1 LSEFKK
7 RPNLNCC
14 FLCVR
19 NCTVEF
25 DNPWFGY
32 SEDPQAYQQAFRKMV
47 KSCETQLHQCHEKIA
62 FCWHSWAA
70 PKVAPLQDFYPGNQ
84 FVDWIGI
91 SIFQQ
96 LYPWANINNNNNNA
110 EDYGNDFAGGTRDQI
125 QEVLDFAQRHN
136 KPIMIA
142 ESTPFGGMN
151 GQAPITTSGGS
162 TNSNISWTENDV
174 WELWYQPTLDLIED
188 YDIGM
193 WSYINCDWDSQPMWD
208 GVGFGDTRLSSSRD
222 VMERW
227 QNQVWNKQSR
237 FLTTLDCHKAH
248 SSSLSSSRQPTHAM
262 SVTNAMFT
270 FDSFSMIFPAMCAV
284 IVLCLFLWLVRR
296 LCCKLRV
303 DSATSIS
310 SQQNRQGYG
319 SIPIAAREDKREDP
333 QGSSWSLNL

>member
-7 RPNLNCC
+7 DTISNVAFYVCEN
-14 FLCVR
+14 
-19 NCTVEF
+19 VEF

-32 SEDPQAYQQAFRKMV
+32 SEDPQAYRQAFRKMV

-96 LYPWANINNNNNNA
+96 LYPWANNNNNNNNA

-125 QEVLDFAQRHN
+125 EEVLDFAQRHN

-151 GQAPITTSGGS
+151 GQPPIRSS
-162 TNSNISWTENDV
+162 TISWTEDDV

-193 WSYINCDWDSQPMWD
+193 WSYINCDWDSQPMWH

-222 VMERW
+222 VMKRW
-227 QNQVWNKQSR
+227 QNQVLGNKQSR

-248 SSSLSSSRQPTHAM
+248 SSSSSSSSSRQPTHAM
-262 SVTNAMFT
+262 SATRAMFT

-284 IVLCLFLWLVRR
+284 IVLCLLLWLVRR

-303 DSATSIS
+303 DSATGTSIPS
-310 SQQNRQGYG
+310 RQERQGYG
-319 SIPIAAREDKREDP
+319 SIPRAREDK
-333 QGSSWSLNL
+333 GSSWSLNL